1 MNRIGIIIER
11 EFTERVHK
19 KSFVISTL
27 LSPVLLILAMCAPV
41 LLNSSGP
48 SAQDLQDMGNDGASM
63 LLGTVFG
70 VLSYTVIIVYGQQVM
85 QSVIEEK
92 QTRVLDVILTSCSPF
107 ELMMGKIFGL
117 ALVAALQVVIWSIL
131 VVAAKNAFLP
141 AGYDM
146 NAGGISL
153 MMVVYVIGGFL
164 FYASM
169 YAAIGSA
176 VDTPQDAAQF
186 NIVIMLPI
194 MISFML
200 LTVILTNPDSQLAVW
215 CSIIPFTSPIVMMIR
230 VPAGAPV
237 WQIISS
243 LVILYGTF
251 PVMTWL
257 ASRIFRIGVFMHGKK
272 PTWSDLG
279 KWITLE

>member
-27 LSPVLLILAMCAPV
+27 LSPALLILAMCAPF
-41 LLNSSGP
+41 LFNSSSP
-48 SAQDLQDMGNDGASM
+48 SVQDLQEIGKGAGA

-70 VLSYTVIIVYGQQVM
+70 VLSYTVIIVYGQQIM

-107 ELMMGKIFGL
+107 ELMIGKIFGL
-117 ALVAALQVVIWSIL
+117 ALVAALQVVIWLFL
-131 VVAAKNAFLP
+131 VIAAKTFLLP
-141 AGYDM
+141 AGYDI

-153 MMVVYVIGGFL
+153 LMVFYVIGGFL

-186 NIVIMLPI
+186 NLVIMMPI

-200 LTVILTNPDSQLAVW
+200 LTVIVTNPDSQLAVW
-215 CSIIPFTSPIVMMIR
+215 CSLIPFTSPIVMMIR
-230 VPAGAPV
+230 VPVGAPI
-237 WQIISS
+237 WQIVSS

-257 ASRIFRIGVFMHGKK
+257 AARIFRIGVFMHGKK
-272 PTWSDLG
+272 PTWKDLG
-279 KWITLE
+279 KWITLN

>member
-41 LLNSSGP
+41 MFNNGP
-48 SAQDLQDMGNDGASM
+48 SIEDINEAGNAASM
-63 LLGTVFG
+63 LIGTVFG
-70 VLSYTVIIVYGQQVM
+70 ILSYTVIIVYGQQVM

-153 MMVVYVIGGFL
+153 MMLVYVIGGFL

-186 NIVIMLPI
+186 NLVIMMPI
-194 MISFML
+194 MLSLML
-200 LTVILTNPDSQLAVW
+200 LTPILTNPDSKLAVW

-237 WQIISS
+237 WQIVSS
-243 LVILYGTF
+243 LIILYGTF

-279 KWITLE
+279 KWITLK

>member
-41 LLNSSGP
+41 MFNNGP
-48 SAQDLQDMGNDGASM
+48 SIEDINEAGNAASM
-63 LLGTVFG
+63 LIGTVFG
-70 VLSYTVIIVYGQQVM
+70 ILSYTVIIVYGQQVM

-186 NIVIMLPI
+186 NLVIMMPI
-194 MISFML
+194 MLSLML
-200 LTVILTNPDSQLAVW
+200 LTPILTNPNSKLAVW

-237 WQIISS
+237 WQIVSS
-243 LVILYGTF
+243 LIILYGTF

-272 PTWSDLG
+272 ATWSDLG

>member
-41 LLNSSGP
+41 LLNNGP
-48 SAQDLQDMGNDGASM
+48 SIEDINESGNAASM
-63 LLGTVFG
+63 LIGTVFG
-70 VLSYTVIIVYGQQVM
+70 ILSYTVIIVYGQQVM

-186 NIVIMLPI
+186 NLVIMMPI
-194 MISFML
+194 MLSLML
-200 LTVILTNPDSQLAVW
+200 LTPILTNPDSKLAVW

-237 WQIISS
+237 WQIVSS
-243 LVILYGTF
+243 LIILYGTF

-279 KWITLE
+279 KWITLK

>member
-41 LLNSSGP
+41 LLNNGP
-48 SAQDLQDMGNDGASM
+48 SIEDINESGNAASM
-63 LLGTVFG
+63 LIGTVFG
-70 VLSYTVIIVYGQQVM
+70 ILSYTVIIVYGQQVM

-131 VVAAKNAFLP
+131 VIAAKNAFLP

-176 VDTPQDAAQF
+176 VDTPQDATQF
-186 NIVIMLPI
+186 NLVIMMPI
-194 MISFML
+194 MLSLML
-200 LTVILTNPDSQLAVW
+200 LTPILANPDSKLAVW

-237 WQIISS
+237 WQIVSS
-243 LVILYGTF
+243 LIILYGTF

-279 KWITLE
+279 KWITLK

>member
-41 LLNSSGP
+41 LLNNGP
-48 SAQDLQDMGNDGASM
+48 SIEDINESGNAASM
-63 LLGTVFG
+63 LIGTVFG
-70 VLSYTVIIVYGQQVM
+70 ILSYTVIIVYGQQVM

-92 QTRVLDVILTSCSPF
+92 LTRVLDVILTSCSPF

-186 NIVIMLPI
+186 NLVIMMPI
-194 MISFML
+194 MLSLML
-200 LTVILTNPDSQLAVW
+200 LTPILANPDSKLAVW

-237 WQIISS
+237 WQIVSS

-272 PTWSDLG
+272 ATWSDLG

>member
-27 LSPVLLILAMCAPV
+27 LSPALLILAMCAPF
-41 LLNSSGP
+41 LFNSSGP
-48 SAQDLQDMGNDGASM
+48 SVQDLQEIGKGAGA

-107 ELMMGKIFGL
+107 ELMIGKIFGL
-117 ALVAALQVVIWSIL
+117 ALVAARQVVIWLFL
-131 VVAAKNAFLP
+131 VIAAKTFLLP
-141 AGYDM
+141 AGYDI

-153 MMVVYVIGGFL
+153 LMVFYVIGGFL

-186 NIVIMLPI
+186 NLVIMMPI

-200 LTVILTNPDSQLAVW
+200 LTVIVTNPDSQLAVW
-215 CSIIPFTSPIVMMIR
+215 CSLIPFTSPIVMMIR
-230 VPAGAPV
+230 VPVGAPI
-237 WQIISS
+237 WQIVSS

-257 ASRIFRIGVFMHGKK
+257 AARIFRIGVFMHGKK
-272 PTWSDLG
+272 PTWKDLG
-279 KWITLE
+279 KWITLN

>member
-41 LLNSSGP
+41 MFNNGP
-48 SAQDLQDMGNDGASM
+48 SIEDINESGNAASM
-63 LLGTVFG
+63 LIGTVFG
-70 VLSYTVIIVYGQQVM
+70 ILSYTVIIVYGQQVM

-117 ALVAALQVVIWSIL
+117 ALVAALQVVIWSLL
-131 VVAAKNAFLP
+131 VVGAKEIFLP

-153 MMVVYVIGGFL
+153 MMVIYVIGGFL

-186 NIVIMLPI
+186 NLVIMMPI
-194 MISFML
+194 MLSLML
-200 LTVILTNPDSQLAVW
+200 LTPILANPDSKLAVW

-243 LVILYGTF
+243 LIILYGTF

-272 PTWSDLG
+272 ATWSDLG
-279 KWITLE
+279 KWITLK